1 MHELAMA
8 QSITE
13 VVVKKARENQARQV
27 NTVRLLIGD
36 GSGVVTGP
44 LTFCF
49 EMIAGT
55 EPLLTGAR
63 LEIERVPHRAR
74 CRVCATEYT
83 IPDFVICCP
92 NCGRWESEVI
102 SGTEL
107 QILDMEF
114 EAENEQGVQLCQN

>member
-1 MHELAMA
+1 
-8 QSITE
+8 
-13 VVVKKARENQARQV
+13 
-27 NTVRLLIGD
+27 
-36 GSGVVTGP
+36 
-44 LTFCF
+44 
-49 EMIAGT
+49 MIAGT